1 VIDRFRQFAPRE
13 RVVLSIGAV
22 LAVAIV
28 LWSFVWSPLR
38 DSTSELDAATFER
51 SRQVVDLRRAA
62 NLNASLTPVVAAGNS
77 PVLLY
82 LVDETAQPLGLA
94 ASFTRTSPDGA
105 DAINVTFRDA
115 RFDQL
120 VTWLIDLEQNYG
132 VRVATTTFTRTG
144 SSGIVSG
151 QIRLDRR

>member
-1 VIDRFRQFAPRE
+1 
-13 RVVLSIGAV
+13 
-22 LAVAIV
+22 
-28 LWSFVWSPLR
+28 
-38 DSTSELDAATFER
+38 
-51 SRQVVDLRRAA
+51 
-62 NLNASLTPVVAAGNS
+62 
-77 PVLLY
+77 LY

-120 VTWLIDLEQNYG
+120 VSWLIDLEQNYG
-132 VRVATTTFTRTG
+132 VRVATTNFTRTG

-151 QIRLDRR
+151 QIRLDRQ